1 MNEDL
6 VVHTSEK
13 LAMTP
18 ALPLVLTTYAE
29 LIQSNLA
36 VPYITFSNDSRIIWV
51 EKMGVVVGG
60 IVWEYKP
67 EINCGWIILSFTHKD
82 YRKQGIN
89 KLCYKV
95 LEESSKTLGA
105 THLSSFVSINNKNR
119 VNSMNSVGMKPV
131 AYRTYKK
138 L

>member
-1 MNEDL
+1 MNENF
-6 VVHTSEK
+6 VVHSSEK

-36 VPYITFSNDSRIIWV
+36 VPFITFNNDSRIIWV
-51 EKMGVVVGG
+51 EKHGVVIGG

-67 EINCGWIILSFTHKD
+67 DINCGWIILSFTHK
-82 YRKQGIN
+82 
-89 KLCYKV
+89 CYKV
-95 LEESSKTLGA
+95 LEESSKKLGA
-105 THLSSFVSINNKNR
+105 SHLSSFVSINNKSR
-119 VNSMNSVGMKPV
+119 VDSMNSVGMKPV
-131 AYRTYKK
+131 AYRTHKK